1 MFECYCDLFLCNEM
15 PVDRIAILAFD
26 DGEISVVTSTTRY
39 RIQRKVRA
47 SMDVEAGILRLSSE
61 DDVFVCLL
69 VPDERD
75 RVIVTELIQRMCASV
90 EW

>member
-1 MFECYCDLFLCNEM
+1 MFECYCHLFLCNEM

-47 SMDVEAGILRLSSE
+47 SMDVEAGVLRLSSE
-61 DDVFVCLL
+61 DDVFVCLI

-75 RVIVTELIQRMCASV
+75 RDIVTELVQRLCAHV